1 MFHKFLLFLGKRSEE
16 LDLLL
21 IRRPPLV
28 VDFERALQVLLHLH
42 VEGLR
47 LHVDKRR
54 VVHAWNRLRRHQVMQ
69 VASKLGELRAR
80 SLLLPLLLLDG
91 HLALIVLEFA
101 ADLLVLERDV
111 RPIVTLCWTW
121 LR

>member
-21 IRRPPLV
+21 IGRPPLV

-42 VEGLR
+42 VESLR
-47 LHVDKRR
+47 LHIDKRR
-54 VVHAWNRLRRHQVMQ
+54 IVHARNCLRRHQVMQ
-69 VASKLGELRAR
+69 VACKLGELRAG

-91 HLALIVLEFA
+91 HLALVVLEFA
-101 ADLLVLERDV
+101 ADLLVLYRDV
-111 RPIVTLCWTW
+111 RRLFTLCWTW